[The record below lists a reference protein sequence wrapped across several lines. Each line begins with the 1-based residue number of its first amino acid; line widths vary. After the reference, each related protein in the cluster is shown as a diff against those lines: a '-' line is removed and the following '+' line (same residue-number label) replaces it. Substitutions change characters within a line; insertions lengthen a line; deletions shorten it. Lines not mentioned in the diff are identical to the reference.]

1 MRCSGSLFHI
11 IPCAF
16 EHAVHDAE
24 SQAFLLK
31 RSYEYKVISLPVEF
45 SQICEKIM
53 GRSEFKG
60 VSPVD
65 PYCGKDYLK
74 Y

>member
-1 MRCSGSLFHI
+1 MIDTFINAYSNE
-11 IPCAF
+11 PQYKN
-16 EHAVHDAE
+16 AVMN
-24 SQAFLLK
+24 
-31 RSYEYKVISLPVEF
+31 
-45 SQICEKIM
+45 KIM

-74 Y
+74 F